1 VGKKK
6 MHAFSEWEVMGT
18 VSGEEATVGVVSEGQ
33 VREELV
39 NNSLDSIRGQV
50 SAVGAEV
57 YVLDKHVIH
66 RRGRW
71 QITLGTVALMAGV
84 YFGTSVTIRWATL

>member
-1 VGKKK
+1 VGEKK
-6 MHAFSEWEVMGT
+6 MHTFSKWEVIGA

-39 NNSLDSIRGQV
+39 NDSLDSIRGQV

-57 YVLDKHVIH
+57 YVFDKYVIH

-71 QITLGTVALMAGV
+71 QMTLGTVALMAGI
-84 YFGTSVTIRWATL
+84 YFSTSVAIRWATL

>member
-1 VGKKK
+1 MGEKE
-6 MHAFSEWEVMGT
+6 MHALSEWEVIGT

-39 NNSLDSIRGQV
+39 NDSLDSIRGKV
-50 SAVGAEV
+50 ATVGTEV

-66 RRGRW
+66 RWGRW
-71 QITLGTVALMAGV
+71 
-84 YFGTSVTIRWATL
+84 